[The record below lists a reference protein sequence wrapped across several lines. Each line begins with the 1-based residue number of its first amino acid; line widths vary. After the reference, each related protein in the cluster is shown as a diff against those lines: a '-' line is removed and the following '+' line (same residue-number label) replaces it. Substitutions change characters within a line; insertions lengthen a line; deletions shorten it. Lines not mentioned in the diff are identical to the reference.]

1 MKGSIIKRGKGV
13 YQLRLSLGHDETTG
27 KRIYKH
33 RTVHCT
39 LKEAQRHLRDLVA
52 QYEGGMVVVKEDR
65 TSLNKLIE
73 QWLELGK
80 KGDVSDS
87 TITTYRRVAQYYV
100 GPGLGRMPIHRLTA
114 ADIREFFLELSR
126 RGLSRSVIRLSTTVL
141 RQALDMAVAEGRIAS
156 NPSLGVKKPSNK
168 REAKT
173 KVVRAMDSDQAAI
186 FVRRAAEER
195 DGVLFKLALISG
207 MRPGEYLGLTLPHI
221 DWQNNEIRVT
231 QALTQN
237 LAGEWVLGATKTAA
251 GRRRIA
257 MPPEAMAELRGY
269 IDGHR
274 RLLREFAG
282 EAWQEHNLV
291 FPSQTG
297 GFRTKQ
303 AVRNLFRSILRRSK
317 LPPFRL
323 YDLRH
328 TMATLLLQADENV
341 KVVSER
347 MGHDGPVETLR
358 TYAHVLPSMQVRA
371 ASKLG
376 DMFYAKEEE

>member
-1 MKGSIIKRGKGV
+1 MKGSIIKRGKGT
-13 YQLRLSLGHDETTG
+13 YQLRISLGHDETSG

-39 LKEAQRHLRDLVA
+39 LKEAQRQLRDLVA
-52 QYEGGMVVVKEDR
+52 QYEGGLIVVKEDR
-65 TSLNKLIE
+65 TSLNKLLE
-73 QWLELGK
+73 QWLALGK
-80 KGDVSDS
+80 TGDVSDS
-87 TITTYRRVAQYYV
+87 TITTYRRIVRYYV
-100 GPGLGRMPIHRLTA
+100 GPGLGKTPIHRLTA

-141 RQALDMAVAEGRIAS
+141 RQALDMAVAEGRIAI
-156 NPSLGVKKPSNK
+156 NPSAGVKKPTKK

-173 KVVRAMDSDQAAI
+173 KVVRSLDKDQANI
-186 FVRRAAEER
+186 FVRRAEEER
-195 DGVLFKLALISG
+195 DGVLFKVALISG

-221 DWQNNEIRVT
+221 DWKSNEISVT
-231 QALTQN
+231 QALTKDE
-237 LAGEWVLGATKTAA
+237 AGKWVLGATKTRS
-251 GRRRIA
+251 GIRRIA
-257 MPPEAMAELRGY
+257 MPPEAMQELRGY
-269 IDGHR
+269 IDGPR

-291 FPSQTG
+291 FPNQSG
-297 GFRTKQ
+297 GYRAKSS
-303 AVRNLFRSILRRSK
+303 VRELFKSILRRSN

-376 DMFYAKEEE
+376 DMFYTREEE